1 MWKDRTSQR
10 TVRGVLPQQVMLF
23 HNQRQESDTRVRFAV
38 VYASYLYGLP
48 ARQLGFAEEQENYD
62 NRRELRFKNAPV
74 LVA

>member
-1 MWKDRTSQR
+1 
-10 TVRGVLPQQVMLF
+10 
-23 HNQRQESDTRVRFAV
+23 

-48 ARQLGFAEEQENYD
+48 ARQLGFAEEQENHD